1 MKVSDAAKAALE
13 PILAQNPGKLLRIVF
28 EGFGWGGPR
37 LGLTLDES
45 NENDTVLNA
54 NGIDLL
60 VEKRLVSFL
69 EDQLI
74 DFLDNERGQGFSI
87 SREYGSSCC

>member
-1 MKVSDAAKAALE
+1 M
-13 PILAQNPGKLLRIVF
+13 
-28 EGFGWGGPR
+28 
-37 LGLTLDES
+37 TLDES

-74 DFLDNERGQGFSI
+74 DFMDNERGQGFSI

>member
-1 MKVSDAAKAALE
+1 MKITDAAKTALE
-13 PILAQNPGKLLRIVF
+13 PILAQNPGKLLRVVF

-74 DFLDNERGQGFSI
+74 DFMDNERGQGFSI